1 MIEPIPISHIEIS
14 TGSIFL
20 TIFPFITEK
29 RALKRAL
36 VKPIRMASSSPRTD
50 SRRTSIPNIIPR
62 PTRISE
68 ISIFRLKKIGSK
80 IETKNGPVLKQA
92 KVRDTL
98 EIFIA

>member
-14 TGSIFL
+14 TGLIFL
-20 TIFPFITEK
+20 TIFPFMTEK

-80 IETKNGPVLKQA
+80 IETKKGPVLKQA
-92 KVRDTL
+92 KVSDTL